1 MLSFRVISRV
11 PAYRRR
17 VIAIAAA
24 AALGASVAVAASGAD
39 AAGASAAAGK
49 PLYQNAHASPAA
61 RAADLA
67 GRMTLTEQ
75 IGQMVQIQVG
85 KLYGDCS
92 GYNAGPL
99 NATCAH
105 QVLVTDGAGSILS
118 GGGDLPGQGAY
129 PNTPQ
134 TWADQINA
142 LEKYS
147 IDNTR
152 LHIPIVYGADVVHGE
167 NDVVGTTLF
176 PQQIGLGAS
185 FDTPLVRQVQ
195 TSASQAAA
203 ATNVRWAFAPVAD
216 VDTNSRWGR
225 YYEPFGED
233 PTLNGTLAAAA
244 VDGLQSTG
252 MVASSVKHFAGY
264 GGAAAA
270 WTARPPTSRC
280 APSPKT
286 SCPPTRRRSRPG
298 RCRSWSIPGR

>member
-1 MLSFRVISRV
+1 MLSFKGFRPRR
-11 PAYRRR
+11 ARRR
-17 VIAIAAA
+17 ATVAVAAA
-24 AALGASVAVAASGAD
+24 AALGASAIVAVTSAS
-39 AAGASAAAGK
+39 AAGAST
-49 PLYQNAHASPAA
+49 PLYLNAHASPQA

-67 GRMTLTEQ
+67 GRMTLAEQ

-99 NATCAH
+99 NATCEQ

-118 GGGDLPGQGAY
+118 GGGDVPGEGAF

-152 LHIPIVYGADVVHGE
+152 LHIPIIYGADVVHGH
-167 NDVVGTTLF
+167 NDIVGTTLF

-185 FDTPLVRQVQ
+185 FDPQLVTDVQ
-195 TSASQAAA
+195 DSASQAAA

-244 VDGLQSTG
+244 VHGLQSSG
-252 MVASSVKHFAGY
+252 IVA
-264 GGAAAA
+264 
-270 WTARPPTSRC
+270 
-280 APSPKT
+280 
-286 SCPPTRRRSRPG
+286 
-298 RCRSWSIPGR
+298 

>member
-1 MLSFRVISRV
+1 MMLSFKARHPSGETHLQTARNRRPAAAAVI
-11 PAYRRR
+11 
-17 VIAIAAA
+17 AA
-24 AALGASVAVAASGAD
+24 AALGAATIVGVTGATAD
-39 AAGASAAAGK
+39 G
-49 PLYQNAHASPAA
+49 ASPALYENSHASAQA

-67 GRMTLTEQ
+67 GRMTLAEQ

-99 NATCAH
+99 NDSCAH
-105 QVLVTDGAGSILS
+105 QVLAVDGAGSILS
-118 GGGDLPGQGAY
+118 RGGDVPGQGAF

-152 LHIPIVYGADVVHGE
+152 LHIPIVYGADVVHGH
-167 NDVVGTTLF
+167 NDIVGTTLF

-185 FDTPLVRQVQ
+185 FDPALVTDVQ
-195 TSASQAAA
+195 DSASQAAA

-233 PTLNGTLAAAA
+233 PTLNGA
-244 VDGLQSTG
+244 
-252 MVASSVKHFAGY
+252 
-264 GGAAAA
+264 
-270 WTARPPTSRC
+270 
-280 APSPKT
+280 
-286 SCPPTRRRSRPG
+286 
-298 RCRSWSIPGR
+298 